1 METEAPLHKSGVLIT
16 IFCLSLPIFQPAN
29 VAQSHFIWHSLDKSF
44 PCWKATLPFVL
55 AGLNW
60 ESSSAFYPCLQWQIS
75 MGNCFPGCQKK
86 PFVPWSVIPSSNPSI
101 VIPSHLNQPV
111 PELLKGR
118 VGTTQWNIFNC
129 EFVGFER
136 NSSSWWS
143 QNLGINRNVH
153 DPQLQAGKHLVNKHF
168 FTKKIPK
175 KAIFSLFLSNK
186 WWWKVP
192 LNSCIFLMSKY

>member
-1 METEAPLHKSGVLIT
+1 MPFIPAYNGKFQWEIA
-16 IFCLSLPIFQPAN
+16 SLA
-29 VAQSHFIWHSLDKSF
+29 VK
-44 PCWKATLPFVL
+44 
-55 AGLNW
+55 
-60 ESSSAFYPCLQWQIS
+60 
-75 MGNCFPGCQKK
+75 KK

-175 KAIFSLFLSNK
+175 KSHFQSL
-186 WWWKVP
+186 
-192 LNSCIFLMSKY
+192 SKQ